1 MDRLSIGTPRIATL
15 FFRDVEAHLLSVIAD
30 WMVAIMGR
38 FFLTQN
44 GNTARVDR
52 PDDGSDDRN

>member
-1 MDRLSIGTPRIATL
+1 V

-30 WMVAIMGR
+30 WIVAIMGR

-44 GNTARVDR
+44 GNTVGIDR
-52 PDDGSDDRN
+52 PDRGSDDRN